1 MELSD
6 ITPELCS
13 VDEIPEL
20 APLNDRQRNF
30 CVFYVANGGNGA
42 DAARKAGYSE
52 KTSTQTG
59 HAIAHKKHVREAIKA
74 VRDWYFRSL
83 IIEKN
88 EALAIL
94 SQFARG
100 NLASVLDD
108 DGEINGSKVK
118 KAGRIVESYD
128 VKVIEGQNGISVS
141 KKVKLHDPRAAIDT
155 LAKIAG
161 WYREDLKLK
170 IGDVEFSM
178 AYGER

>member
-59 HAIAHKKHVREAIKA
+59 EKPLDESERRE
-74 VRDWYFRSL
+74 
-83 IIEKN
+83 
-88 EALAIL
+88 
-94 SQFARG
+94 
-100 NLASVLDD
+100 
-108 DGEINGSKVK
+108 
-118 KAGRIVESYD
+118 
-128 VKVIEGQNGISVS
+128 
-141 KKVKLHDPRAAIDT
+141 
-155 LAKIAG
+155 
-161 WYREDLKLK
+161 
-170 IGDVEFSM
+170 
-178 AYGER
+178 